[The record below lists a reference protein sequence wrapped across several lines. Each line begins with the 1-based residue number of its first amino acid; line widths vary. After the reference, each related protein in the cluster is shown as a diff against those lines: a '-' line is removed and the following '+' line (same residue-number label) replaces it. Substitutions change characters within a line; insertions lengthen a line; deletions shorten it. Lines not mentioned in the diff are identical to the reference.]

1 MIGSFPCKEASMSRN
16 MLKLS
21 VAVIALSTLVAASTI
36 ARPGIGNP
44 IVEQANMTRPDFDR
58 VFTDAA
64 SVTLP
69 AFTDVDRETLR
80 QVGLKRMNESRTSR

>member
-1 MIGSFPCKEASMSRN
+1 MSRN

-21 VAVIALSTLVAASTI
+21 VAVVALSTAVVALSTLVAVSTI

-44 IVEQANMTRPDFDR
+44 VAEQVNMTRPDFDR
-58 VFTDAA
+58 VFSDAE
-64 SVTLP
+64 SVSLP

-80 QVGLKRMNESRTSR
+80 RIGLKRINERVPAAN